1 MAASAGRSAGTGSRA
16 TGPGALDGVLV
27 ADFSRVLAGPYATM
41 LLGDLGAEVV
51 KVERPGLGDDT
62 RHWGPPYT
70 ADGTATYFA
79 GVNRNKTSLF
89 LDLSTRDGLDD
100 ARVLALRAD
109 VVVENFKPGTMAKL
123 GLGYEALAA
132 ENPGV
137 VLCSISGFGSGAGAP
152 LPGYDLLVQA
162 MGGLMSVTGP
172 AADHPTKVGVAL
184 VDVITGLHAVYGILA
199 ALRHRDV
206 TGAGQHVEV
215 NLLSS
220 LLSALVNQGAAYVAG
235 GVVPGILG
243 NDHPS
248 ITPYGVYATA
258 DRPLV
263 LAVGNDGQFRTLCT
277 ELGIDIAADER
288 YATNPAR
295 VAHRADLRLALEV
308 TLCTRGADHW
318 YATLTAA
325 GVPCGPINDVSAAFD
340 LAATLGLDPVVGVP
354 GTAVPQVA
362 NPLRLSA
369 TPPTYRT
376 PAPAMPPGATGAGR

>member
-1 MAASAGRSAGTGSRA
+1 MSA
-16 TGPGALDGVLV
+16 GALDGLVV

-41 LLGDLGAEVV
+41 LLADLGAEVV
-51 KVERPGLGDDT
+51 KVERPGAGDDT
-62 RHWGPPYT
+62 RHWGPPYA

-79 GVNRNKTSLF
+79 GVNRNKQSLF
-89 LDLSTRDGLDD
+89 LDLSSPEGLAE
-100 ARVLALRAD
+100 ARALAVRAD
-109 VVVENFKPGTMAKL
+109 VVVENFKPGTMDKM
-123 GLGYEALAA
+123 GLGYAALSA

-137 VLCSISGFGSGAGAP
+137 ILCSVSGFGSGEGAS

-172 AADHPTKVGVAL
+172 GAGHPTKVGVAL

-199 ALRHRDV
+199 ALRHRDA
-206 TGAGQHVEV
+206 TGEGQHVEV

-220 LLSALVNQGAAYVAG
+220 LLSALVNQASAYVAG

-263 LAVGNDGQFRTLCT
+263 LAVGNDGQFRALCSV
-277 ELGIDIAADER
+277 LGVDLAEDDR
-288 YATNPAR
+288 YATNPSR
-295 VAHRADLRLALEV
+295 VAHRAELRVSLETALSAH
-308 TLCTRGADHW
+308 GADHW
-318 YATLTAA
+318 YSALTAA
-325 GVPCGPINDVSAAFD
+325 GVPCGPINDVAGAFD
-340 LAATLGLDPVVGVP
+340 LAASLGLDPVVAVP
-354 GTAVPQVA
+354 GSLVPQVA

-376 PAPAMPPGATGAGR
+376 PPPSLPGGAP